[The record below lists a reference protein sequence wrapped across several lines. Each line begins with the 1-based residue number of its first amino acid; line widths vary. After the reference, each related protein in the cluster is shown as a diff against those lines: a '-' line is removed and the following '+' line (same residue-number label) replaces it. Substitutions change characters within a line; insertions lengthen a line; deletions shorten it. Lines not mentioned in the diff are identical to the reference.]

1 MLTNHPEPVP
11 NARILALFAKQPQ
24 PGSAKTRLAAT
35 TSATWAATVAE
46 VFLLDLLDRF
56 ATTAHERFL
65 AFTPADAQEYFGRIA
80 GGRYQICPQSGGDL
94 GARLASF
101 INGRLRSDRE
111 RIVIVG
117 TDSPTLPPAL
127 VEQAFEELVTA
138 DVVLG
143 PALDGGYYLLGC
155 TRELPPIFHG
165 VAWSGPNVLA
175 DTIARLADPAWRV
188 ALLPPWYDVDTLD
201 DWYVLRGH
209 VLAMRRAGVDPGVPR
224 TERLLSCPPP

>member
-1 MLTNHPEPVP
+1 MAANAKPLP
-11 NARILALFAKQPQ
+11 NTRILALFAKQPV
-24 PGSAKTRLAAT
+24 PGSAKTRLAAA
-35 TSATWAATVAE
+35 TSNTWAAAVAE
-46 VFLLDLLDRF
+46 AFLFDLIDRF
-56 ATTAHERFL
+56 ATTAHERVL
-65 AFTPADAQEYFGRIA
+65 AFTPAEAEEYFERIA
-80 GGRYQICPQSGGDL
+80 RGRYELCSQSNGDL
-94 GARLASF
+94 GKRLASF
-101 INGRLRSDRE
+101 LRGSLRSGRE

-117 TDSPTLPPAL
+117 TDSPTLPQAM
-127 VEQAFEELVTA
+127 VERAFDELETA

-165 VAWSGPNVLA
+165 IAWSGSHVLA
-175 DTIARLADPAWRV
+175 DTIARLNDPAWRV

-201 DWYVLRGH
+201 DWHMLRGH